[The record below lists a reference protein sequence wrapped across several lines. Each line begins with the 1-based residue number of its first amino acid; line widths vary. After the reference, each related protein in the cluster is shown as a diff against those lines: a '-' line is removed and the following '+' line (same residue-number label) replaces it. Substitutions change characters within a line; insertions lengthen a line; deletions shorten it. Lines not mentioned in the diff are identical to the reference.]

1 MSVAAGR
8 LVGRRYRLLA
18 VIGRGGT
25 GTVWRAHD
33 ERLGRQVAVKEVHF
47 PGSGSD
53 QELALLRERTLRE
66 ARAASRLNHIGV
78 ITVYDVVEDDGRP
91 WIVMEL
97 VRART
102 LAERV
107 NEEGPLSVDATAQVG
122 LAVLDALT
130 AAHRAGV
137 VHRDVK
143 PSNIMLAADGRVTLT
158 DFGIA
163 QAQGDPSLTS
173 TGLLVGSPAYVSP
186 ERVAGRAAGPA
197 ADLWGLGATLFFA
210 VEGHAAFAGPDTIST
225 LLAISRGERTPY
237 LRAGALAPLLDQLLE
252 PDPQER
258 VGAAAAAQA
267 LRGLAGPPV
276 ARAAP
281 PAAAASPA
289 PAAPPAP
296 APPAPVLP
304 LDPAPA
310 VGAVPTRAVPVPA
323 RLRDPGEAT
332 TASRAPRRRLVG
344 AGAAVVVAGAAV
356 AAVVASRP
364 GPHAPVGAAAAPM
377 SAATRSGGSTSP
389 SGPARGSSA
398 GAPATSGAR
407 ASRGSATSPA
417 SSTETPTATTGG
429 PVDTALPLRVTDR
442 AGWQVSLPAT
452 WREVSAPG
460 GREWRDPVTG
470 TSVLVAYQPVADP
483 NPVGAWVRQEAGSR
497 HAFPGYQR
505 ISIAPVQFRGFPAA
519 DWEFTYTGGHA
530 LDRGFAA
537 NGHGQAL
544 FLQSRP
550 AQWVA
555 ARRQLDAIAAAFVPA
570 P

>member
-1 MSVAAGR
+1 
-8 LVGRRYRLLA
+8 
-18 VIGRGGT
+18 
-25 GTVWRAHD
+25 
-33 ERLGRQVAVKEVHF
+33 
-47 PGSGSD
+47 
-53 QELALLRERTLRE
+53 
-66 ARAASRLNHIGV
+66 
-78 ITVYDVVEDDGRP
+78 
-91 WIVMEL
+91 
-97 VRART
+97 
-102 LAERV
+102 
-107 NEEGPLSVDATAQVG
+107 
-122 LAVLDALT
+122 
-130 AAHRAGV
+130 
-137 VHRDVK
+137 
-143 PSNIMLAADGRVTLT
+143 
-158 DFGIA
+158 
-163 QAQGDPSLTS
+163 
-173 TGLLVGSPAYVSP
+173 
-186 ERVAGRAAGPA
+186 
-197 ADLWGLGATLFFA
+197 
-210 VEGHAAFAGPDTIST
+210 
-225 LLAISRGERTPY
+225 
-237 LRAGALAPLLDQLLE
+237 
-252 PDPQER
+252 
-258 VGAAAAAQA
+258 
-267 LRGLAGPPV
+267 
-276 ARAAP
+276 
-281 PAAAASPA
+281 
-289 PAAPPAP
+289 
-296 APPAPVLP
+296 
-304 LDPAPA
+304 
-310 VGAVPTRAVPVPA
+310 
-323 RLRDPGEAT
+323 
-332 TASRAPRRRLVG
+332 
-344 AGAAVVVAGAAV
+344 VAGAAV